1 MLCIVWSVGWQND
14 FLIDRTYRTNSNN
27 YRFLKIPG
35 NPDFASKVRLK
46 QPILSKYHNGLLQH
60 CPTHTKYHYEGI
72 SLHEFFCHP
81 IFVLAFRRHAVR
93 SQELSNSDIGCFA
106 LAKFEKWHYSIY
118 DSVTK
123 KCYLLDLD
131 TENPPNTGPGSD
143 IASNFIGKV

>member
-1 MLCIVWSVGWQND
+1 MFLRIAD
-14 FLIDRTYRTNSNN
+14 HKFLIIS
-27 YRFLKIPG
+27 G
-35 NPDFASKVRLK
+35 NPDFAFLKKSTYKLK
-46 QPILSKYHNGLLQH
+46 QSQFLSKY
-60 CPTHTKYHYEGI
+60 
-72 SLHEFFCHP
+72 
-81 IFVLAFRRHAVR
+81 IFIFWTQIFIFAFRRQAIR